1 MSQVH
6 APTQLTAAPAERD
19 ERAARATLRAQIARL
34 ERRLSAAV
42 AAAMPDGDVVA
53 APPVVRSAGARL
65 LTLGDLERERD
76 ALATRCAEAEV
87 ALAERARRREDARR
101 LLERMLLAPGDH
113 RRVRITQ
120 RELGEPGCGVWQV
133 RPRVGLI
140 GMLMGWWHVKL
151 SSGCPLATSSPS
163 WDAAAAS
170 AG

>member
-1 MSQVH
+1 MH
-6 APTQLTAAPAERD
+6 APSPAATPAVRD
-19 ERAARATLRAQIARL
+19 ERAARAALRAQIARL

-42 AAAMPDGDVVA
+42 AAAMPDAGLVPA
-53 APPVVRSAGARL
+53 APVAGRSSAGPRL

-76 ALATRCAEAEV
+76 ALAGRAADAEA
-87 ALAERARRREDARR
+87 ALALREEQREDARR
-101 LLERMLLAPGDH
+101 RLERMLLAPGDH

-151 SSGCPLATSSPS
+151 SSGCPLA
-163 WDAAAAS
+163 
-170 AG
+170 G